1 MIGPR
6 FRLNAKY
13 FSFPIAYLYSGGS
26 SVFGQCMELVALI
39 LLFALFAGIAAIVQS
54 PLIVGFGLGFWLV
67 YKGMGD

>member
-1 MIGPR
+1 
-6 FRLNAKY
+6 
-13 FSFPIAYLYSGGS
+13 
-26 SVFGQCMELVALI
+26 MELVALI